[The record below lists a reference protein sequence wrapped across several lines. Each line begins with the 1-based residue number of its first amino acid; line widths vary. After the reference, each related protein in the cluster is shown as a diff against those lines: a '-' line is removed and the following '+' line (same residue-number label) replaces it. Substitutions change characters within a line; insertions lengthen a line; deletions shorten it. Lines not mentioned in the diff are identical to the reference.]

1 MWFWLTFF
9 YNFYKESNWTEDIY
23 KKLKTIFRAY
33 NNFLIIWI
41 FSVGYFAV
49 CIFLSFFF
57 GYFPLSFFSSFFKN
71 YVCPKFLL
79 IKSISSCYTSV
90 GGTLSSGSACP
101 FIALLIWPLERQ
113 SPFAFS
119 FDFNFLASTVGVSS
133 SVGFL

>member
-1 MWFWLTFF
+1 MCDFGWHFF
-9 YNFYKESNWTEDIY
+9 
-23 KKLKTIFRAY
+23 TIFTKRVTELKIFTKSLKQY
-33 NNFLIIWI
+33 LEHTIIFYLNF
-41 FSVGYFAV
+41 FSRLFCSMYF
-49 CIFLSFFF
+49 SFFLC

-71 YVCPKFLL
+71 YVCRKFLL

>member
-49 CIFLSFFF
+49 CIFLFFCVAIF
-57 GYFPLSFFSSFFKN
+57 LYLSFLLSLKT
-71 YVCPKFLL
+71 VCRKFLL
-79 IKSISSCYTSV
+79 IKSISSCYTSA